1 MSNISP
7 STRMSIDAMVQAAP
21 HNANRDT
28 LNCSLETERRA
39 TAADVG
45 RGLQRTSANTNR
57 NITSPSQRTT
67 NATQQQQRL
76 AKHTRNRE
84 KKGKKE
90 GKDDSNKF
98 LQLFGFSP
106 FSMIFAIFLACV
118 THSTCSPSFA
128 VLLLALVAPPTCHIK
143 KQVVVHLVSV
153 VVV

>member
-84 KKGKKE
+84 KKAKKRE
-90 GKDDSNKF
+90 KTIPTSFCSCLDFRHFPCSCDTF
-98 LQLFGFSP
+98 HLFS
-106 FSMIFAIFLACV
+106 IIC
-118 THSTCSPSFA
+118 CSPRSCCTTNLSHQEA
-128 VLLLALVAPPTCHIK
+128 SSCTSC
-143 KQVVVHLVSV
+143 
-153 VVV
+153 

>member
-84 KKGKKE
+84 KKAKKRE
-90 GKDDSNKF
+90 KTIPTSF
-98 LQLFGFSP
+98 
-106 FSMIFAIFLACV
+106 
-118 THSTCSPSFA
+118 CSCLDFR
-128 VLLLALVAPPTCHIK
+128 HF
-143 KQVVVHLVSV
+143 Q
-153 VVV
+153 